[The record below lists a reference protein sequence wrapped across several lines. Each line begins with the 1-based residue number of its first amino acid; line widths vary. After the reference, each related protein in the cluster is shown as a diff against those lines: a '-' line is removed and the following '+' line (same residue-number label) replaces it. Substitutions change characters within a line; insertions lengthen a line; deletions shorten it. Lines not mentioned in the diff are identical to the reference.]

1 MIKILSLFVLIVS
14 FSAQGQS
21 KCSFTRH
28 HHVEVDGKDIPKVLK
43 HKILNDFNP
52 DKVIIQKINEELGL
66 KLCATFKPFHDLKD
80 ILAIAKPNEEQILTK
95 VALTP
100 DKQGFWLLSVESFI
114 RKNEKE
120 VAQFSASET
129 YTSAKSIKGI
139 KDSEIVE
146 WVTAKLL
153 VLTK

>member
-52 DKVIIQKINEELGL
+52 DKVIIQNPGEVIFSGTYKEFS
-66 KLCATFKPFHDLKD
+66 TFCST
-80 ILAIAKPNEEQILTK
+80 AN
-95 VALTP
+95 V
-100 DKQGFWLLSVESFI
+100 
-114 RKNEKE
+114 R
-120 VAQFSASET
+120 ET
-129 YTSAKSIKGI
+129 A
-139 KDSEIVE
+139 
-146 WVTAKLL
+146 
-153 VLTK
+153 

>member
-1 MIKILSLFVLIVS
+1 MIKILSLFVLIAS

-28 HHVEVDGKDIPKVLK
+28 HHVEVDGKEVPKELK

-52 DKVIIQKINEELGL
+52 DKVIIQKINEDLGV

-80 ILAIAKPNEEQILTK
+80 ILANTKPKEEQILTK
-95 VALTP
+95 VVLTP
-100 DKQGFWLLSVESFI
+100 DKQGFWLLTVESFI
-114 RKNEKE
+114 RINEKE
-120 VAQFSASET
+120 VTQFSASET
-129 YTSAKSIKGI
+129 FTSAKSIKDI

>member
-1 MIKILSLFVLIVS
+1 MIKILSLIVLILS
-14 FSAQGQS
+14 FSALGQS

-28 HHVEVDGKDIPKVLK
+28 HHVEVDGKDVTKVLR

-52 DKVIIQKINEELGL
+52 DKVIVQKINEELGV
-66 KLCATFKPFHDLKD
+66 KLCATFKPFHDFKD
-80 ILAIAKPNEEQILTK
+80 ILAIGKPKEEQILTK

-100 DKQGFWLLSVESFI
+100 DKKGFWLLTIESFV

-120 VAQFSASET
+120 VTQFSAAET
-129 YTSAKSIKGI
+129 FTSAKSIKDI
-139 KDSEIVE
+139 KDSEIVG
-146 WVTAKLL
+146 WVSSKLL

>member
-1 MIKILSLFVLIVS
+1 MLRILCLFVLFFS
-14 FSAQGQS
+14 FAALAKSN
-21 KCSFTRH
+21 CSFTRH
-28 HHVEVDGKDIPKVLK
+28 HHVEVDGKEVPKVLK

-52 DKVIIQKINEELGL
+52 DKLIIQKINEELGV

-80 ILAIAKPNEEQILTK
+80 ILAVAKPKEEQILTK

-100 DKQGFWLLSVESFI
+100 DKQGFWLLTVESFV

-120 VAQFSASET
+120 VTQFGAAET
-129 YTSAKSIKGI
+129 FTSAKSMKDI